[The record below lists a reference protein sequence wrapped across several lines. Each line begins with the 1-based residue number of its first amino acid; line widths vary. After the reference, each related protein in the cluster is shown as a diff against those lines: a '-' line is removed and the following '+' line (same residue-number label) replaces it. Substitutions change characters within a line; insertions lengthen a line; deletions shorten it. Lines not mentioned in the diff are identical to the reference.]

1 MRGRCP
7 SCHDAVVVPYAAY
20 LRVYQPLAAFPEP
33 ERSAWATYVAAD
45 DRPDRTAATN
55 SEHTEALRRLIAVP
69 PIVAPARESGEAY
82 VRRAEGVTYVCPWQT
97 RLRSWLRLDGF
108 SDDLPPGLAEAF
120 MPREV
125 ADQAL
130 REFEEWQRDQGAT
143 PRPFIQTSTWNV
155 PMTWFV
161 PFDAGERL
169 LVLGDSGDADDDG
182 DTETETEAE
191 GGRDANGATTAATT
205 RTLVYVTA
213 MAQARRRVARALAVV
228 RRHLG
233 DDALVGEIEEIG
245 RWLEEFHPHS
255 LVELDYGGLVLLLD
269 DEALRGD
276 QSVAEVSA
284 ALTGLETGKSELAL
298 GMYKRVVT
306 RWRAVQAL
314 ESAN

>member
-1 MRGRCP
+1 M
-7 SCHDAVVVPYAAY
+7 VVPYAAY

-33 ERSAWATYVAAD
+33 ERSAWAEYVSAD
-45 DRPDRTAATN
+45 GRPDRVTATN

-69 PIVAPARESGEAY
+69 PIVVPARESGEAY

-97 RLRSWLRLDGF
+97 RLRSWLALDGF
-108 SDDLPPGLAEAF
+108 ADDLPPGLADAV

-125 ADQAL
+125 GEQAM
-130 REFEEWQRDQGAT
+130 RDFQRWQGAKGGSA
-143 PRPFIQTSTWNV
+143 RPFIQTSTWNV
-155 PMTWFV
+155 PLTWFV
-161 PFDAGERL
+161 PFDAGERW
-169 LVLGDSGDADDDG
+169 LVLGDSEGGSEGDAEEEG
-182 DTETETEAE
+182 EAD
-191 GGRDANGATTAATT
+191 GGRDATGATTAATT
-205 RTLVYVTA
+205 RTLVYATA

-233 DDALVGEIEEIG
+233 DNSLIGEIEEIG

-255 LVELDYGGLVLLLD
+255 LVELDYGGLVHLLD

-306 RWRAVQAL
+306 RWRSVQAL

>member
-1 MRGRCP
+1 M
-7 SCHDAVVVPYAAY
+7 VVPYAAY

-33 ERSAWATYVAAD
+33 ERSVWAEYVSADGGSDRVAATD
-45 DRPDRTAATN
+45 
-55 SEHTEALRRLIAVP
+55 SEHVEALRRLIAVP
-69 PIVAPARESGEAY
+69 PIVVPARESGEAY

-97 RLRSWLRLDGF
+97 RLRSWLALDGF
-108 SDDLPPGLAEAF
+108 ADDLPPGLADAV

-125 ADQAL
+125 ADQAM
-130 REFEEWQRDQGAT
+130 RDFQRWQGAKGGVA
-143 PRPFIQTSTWNV
+143 RPFIQTSTWNV

-161 PFDAGERL
+161 PFDAGERWM
-169 LVLGDSGDADDDG
+169 VLGDTEGGPEGDAEDEG
-182 DTETETEAE
+182 EAD
-191 GGRDANGATTAATT
+191 GGRDATGATTAATT
-205 RTLVYVTA
+205 RTLVYATA

-233 DDALVGEIEEIG
+233 DNPLIGEIEEIG

-255 LVELDYGGLVLLLD
+255 LVELDYGGLVHLLD

-306 RWRAVQAL
+306 RWRSVQAL

>member
-1 MRGRCP
+1 M
-7 SCHDAVVVPYAAY
+7 VVPYAAY
-20 LRVYQPLAAFPEP
+20 LRVYQPLAAFSEP
-33 ERSAWATYVAAD
+33 ERSAWATYVAQG
-45 DRPDRTAATN
+45 DRPDRAAATN

-97 RLRSWLRLDGF
+97 RLRSWMELDGF
-108 SDDLPPGLAEAF
+108 GDDLPPGLAEAF
-120 MPREV
+120 LPREV
-125 ADQAL
+125 VAQAL
-130 REFEEWQRDQGAT
+130 RDYEEWQRGQSAM

-155 PMTWFV
+155 PLTWFV
-161 PFDAGERL
+161 PFDAGERWM
-169 LVLGDSGDADDDG
+169 VLGDSETEDDDG
-182 DTETETEAE
+182 DADADGETD
-191 GGRDANGATTAATT
+191 GGRDASGATTAATT

-233 DDALVGEIEEIG
+233 DDSLIGEIEEIG

-284 ALTGLETGKSELAL
+284 ALTGLETGKSDLAL

>member
-1 MRGRCP
+1 MGTNGRPGVRGICLP
-7 SCHDAVVVPYAAY
+7 CHDAVVVPYAAY

-45 DRPDRTAATN
+45 GRPDRVTATE
-55 SEHTEALRRLIAVP
+55 SEHTQALRRLIAVP
-69 PIVAPARESGEAY
+69 PIVVPARESDEAY

-97 RLRSWLRLDGF
+97 RLRSWLALDGF
-108 SDDLPPGLAEAF
+108 PDDLPPGLADAF
-120 MPREV
+120 MPRQV
-125 ADQAL
+125 AEQAMSD
-130 REFEEWQRDQGAT
+130 FEEWQGTRNGT
-143 PRPFIQTSTWNV
+143 PRPFIQTSTWQV

-161 PFDAGERL
+161 PFEAGERW
-169 LVLGDSGDADDDG
+169 LVLGGSEGEGAR
-182 DTETETEAE
+182 EAS
-191 GGRDANGATTAATT
+191 GATTAATT

-233 DDALVGEIEEIG
+233 DNSLIGEVEEIG

-255 LVELDYGGLVLLLD
+255 LVELDYGGLVHLLD

>member
-1 MRGRCP
+1 M
-7 SCHDAVVVPYAAY
+7 VVPYAAY

-33 ERSAWATYVAAD
+33 ERAAWSTYVAGD
-45 DRPDRTAATN
+45 GRPDRATATN

-69 PIVAPARESGEAY
+69 PIVVPARESGEAY

-97 RLRSWLRLDGF
+97 RLRSWLALDGF
-108 SDDLPPGLAEAF
+108 PDGLPPGLADAF
-120 MPREV
+120 VPREV
-125 ADQAL
+125 ADQAQ
-130 REFEEWQRDQGAT
+130 RDFEEWQRTRSAT
-143 PRPFIQTSTWNV
+143 PRPFIQTSTWHV

-161 PFDAGERL
+161 PFDAGERW
-169 LVLGDSGDADDDG
+169 LVLGDSEGDSEGDAEDEG
-182 DTETETEAE
+182 ETD
-191 GGRDANGATTAATT
+191 GGRDATGATTAATT
-205 RTLVYVTA
+205 RTLVYATA

-233 DDALVGEIEEIG
+233 DNSLIGEIEEIG

-255 LVELDYGGLVLLLD
+255 LVELDYGGLVHLLD

>member
-1 MRGRCP
+1 M
-7 SCHDAVVVPYAAY
+7 VVPYAAY

-33 ERSAWATYVAAD
+33 ERSSWATYVAAD
-45 DRPDRTAATN
+45 GRPDRVTATN
-55 SEHTEALRRLIAVP
+55 NEHTQALRRLIAVP
-69 PIVAPARESGEAY
+69 PIVVPARESGEAY

-97 RLRSWLRLDGF
+97 RLRSWLELDGLP
-108 SDDLPPGLAEAF
+108 DGLPPGLADAF
-120 MPREV
+120 VPRQV
-125 ADQAL
+125 VDQAV
-130 REFEEWQRDQGAT
+130 RDFEEWQARRSAT
-143 PRPFIQTSTWNV
+143 PRPYIQTSTWNV

-161 PFDAGERL
+161 PFDAGERW
-169 LVLGDSGDADDDG
+169 LVLG
-182 DTETETEAE
+182 EAE
-191 GGRDANGATTAATT
+191 DEGESDGGRDTTGATTAATT

-233 DDALVGEIEEIG
+233 DNSLIGEIEEIG

-255 LVELDYGGLVLLLD
+255 LVELDYGGLVHLLD

>member
-1 MRGRCP
+1 M
-7 SCHDAVVVPYAAY
+7 VVPYAAY

-33 ERSAWATYVAAD
+33 ERSAWAKYVAAE
-45 DRPDRTAATN
+45 DRPDRVTATN
-55 SEHTEALRRLIAVP
+55 SEHTAALRRLIAVP
-69 PIVAPARESGEAY
+69 PIVVPARESADAY
-82 VRRAEGVTYVCPWQT
+82 VRRAEGVTYICPWQT
-97 RLRSWLRLDGF
+97 RLRSWLALDGF
-108 SDDLPPGLAEAF
+108 PDDLPPGLADAF
-120 MPREV
+120 VPRQI
-125 ADQAL
+125 ADQAV
-130 REFEEWQRDQGAT
+130 RDFEEWQRAGNGTQ
-143 PRPFIQTSTWNV
+143 RPFIQTSTWHV

-161 PFDAGERL
+161 PFEAGERW
-169 LVLGDSGDADDDG
+169 LVLGEDPGDTGDTDG
-182 DTETETEAE
+182 D
-191 GGRDANGATTAATT
+191 GGRDTPGATTAAPA

-228 RRHLG
+228 RRNLG
-233 DDALVGEIEEIG
+233 DNAMIGEIEEIG

-255 LVELDYGGLVLLLD
+255 LVELDYGGLVHLLD

-276 QSVAEVSA
+276 QSVAEVAA

>member
-1 MRGRCP
+1 M
-7 SCHDAVVVPYAAY
+7 VVPYAAY

-33 ERSAWATYVAAD
+33 ERSAWSTYVAAD
-45 DRPDRTAATN
+45 GRPDRVTATN

-69 PIVAPARESGEAY
+69 PIVVPARESGEAY

-97 RLRSWLRLDGF
+97 RLRSWLALDGLP
-108 SDDLPPGLAEAF
+108 DGLPPGLAEAF

-125 ADQAL
+125 ADQAQ
-130 REFEEWQRDQGAT
+130 RDFQEWQRARGGT

-161 PFDAGERL
+161 PFDAGERW
-169 LVLGDSGDADDDG
+169 LVLGDTEDDA
-182 DTETETEAE
+182 EAE
-191 GGRDANGATTAATT
+191 SDEEGEADGGRDATGATTAATT
-205 RTLVYVTA
+205 RTLVYATA

-233 DDALVGEIEEIG
+233 DNSLIGEIEEIG

-255 LVELDYGGLVLLLD
+255 LVELDYGGLVHLLD

>member
-1 MRGRCP
+1 M
-7 SCHDAVVVPYAAY
+7 VVPYAAY

-33 ERSAWATYVAAD
+33 QRSAWASYVAAEG
-45 DRPDRTAATN
+45 RPDRVTSTN
-55 SEHTEALRRLIAVP
+55 SEHDEALRRIIAVP
-69 PIVAPARESGEAY
+69 PIVVPARESRDAY
-82 VRRAEGVTYVCPWQT
+82 VRHAEGVTYVCPWQT
-97 RLRSWLRLDGF
+97 RLRSWLAFDGLP
-108 SDDLPPGLAEAF
+108 DGLPPGLADAF
-120 MPREV
+120 MPRQV
-125 ADQAL
+125 AEQAA
-130 REFEEWQRDQGAT
+130 RDFEDWQRAGNASV
-143 PRPFIQTSTWNV
+143 RPFIQTSTWHV

-161 PFDAGERL
+161 PFDAGERW
-169 LVLGDSGDADDDG
+169 LVLGDTDG
-182 DTETETEAE
+182 D
-191 GGRDANGATTAATT
+191 GGRDASGATTAAPA

-228 RRHLG
+228 RRNLG
-233 DDALVGEIEEIG
+233 DNSMIGEIEEIG

-255 LVELDYGGLVLLLD
+255 LVELDYGGLVHLLD

-276 QSVAEVSA
+276 QSVAEVAA